1 VRWDRLFEDLEDQ
14 LASEWEAER
23 AALDSEAERV
33 RIARMT
39 LRSRLSA
46 LTESPPRSAD
56 RIGVEVLCGDVLTGS
71 LHAVGADFAAIRAD
85 DAVHG
90 LVITPIAAIASVTVA
105 PHALVRSA
113 RPRPHDRAHLSERL
127 TFGFVLRDVA
137 RRRIPVRV
145 VSAQGRGQAGTI
157 DRVAADHLDLAVHDA
172 GTPRRQREITAVRI
186 VPFAGI
192 ACVHLDAD
200 AAPALL

>member
-1 VRWDRLFEDLEDQ
+1 MRWDRLFEDLEDQ

-46 LTESPPRSAD
+46 LVESPPRSAD
-56 RIGVEVLCGDVLTGS
+56 RVGVEVLCGDVLTGS
-71 LHAVGADFAAIRAD
+71 LRAVGADFTAIRAD

-90 LVITPIAAIASVTVA
+90 LVIAPLAAIASVAVA

-113 RPRPHDRAHLSERL
+113 RPRPHERAHLSERL

-137 RRRIPVRV
+137 RRRLPVRV
-145 VSAQGRGQAGTI
+145 VSAQGRHQTGTI

-186 VPFAGI
+186 VPFAAI
-192 ACVHLDAD
+192 ACVHLDSD
-200 AAPALL
+200 AAPALV